1 MPGNGPIMDKL
12 EELRLR
18 YFNSLAQ
25 KAQDLALQWQR
36 LSANVDERALLAEL
50 HQQVHRL
57 AGSAPA
63 YGFDEIGAL
72 ARPVDMRLAEW
83 LRSDDPARD
92 TAAELTAQLAAP
104 VASLIRALQQAQ
116 A

>member
-1 MPGNGPIMDKL
+1 MDKL

-18 YFNSLAQ
+18 YLNSLAQ
-25 KAQDLALQWQR
+25 KAQDLGLQWQR
-36 LSANVDERALLAEL
+36 LSANAQERSLLVEL

-72 ARPVDMRLAEW
+72 ARPVDVRLAEW
-83 LRSDDPARD
+83 LRSDEAARDPAEVL
-92 TAAELTAQLAAP
+92 AAQLAAP

>member
-1 MPGNGPIMDKL
+1 MDKL

-18 YFNSLAQ
+18 YLNSLAQ
-25 KAQDLALQWQR
+25 KAQDLSRQWQR
-36 LSANVDERALLAEL
+36 LSANAQERSLLAEL

-72 ARPVDMRLAEW
+72 ARPVDVRLAEW
-83 LRSDDPARD
+83 LRSDDPGRD
-92 TAAELTAQLAAP
+92 SAEALTAQLEAP

>member
-1 MPGNGPIMDKL
+1 MDKL

-18 YFNSLAQ
+18 YLNSLAQ
-25 KAQDLALQWQR
+25 KAQDLNLQWQR
-36 LSANVDERALLAEL
+36 LSANAHERSLLVEL

-72 ARPVDMRLAEW
+72 ARPVDVRLAEW
-83 LRSDDPARD
+83 LRSDDPAREP
-92 TAAELTAQLAAP
+92 AEALTAQLAEP

>member
-1 MPGNGPIMDKL
+1 MDKL

-18 YFNSLAQ
+18 YLNSLAQ
-25 KAQDLALQWQR
+25 KAQDLGAQFER
-36 LSANVDERALLAEL
+36 LSANAHERSLLVEL

-72 ARPVDMRLAEW
+72 ARPVDVRLAEW
-83 LRSDDPARD
+83 LRGDESARD
-92 TAAELTAQLAAP
+92 APEALVAQLSEP
-104 VASLIRALQQAQ
+104 VANLIRALQRAQ